1 MVGWIAGQM
10 AEVAERIQGL
20 DGRFLAGALVLQ
32 LAILLLRAVA
42 WRGVLAAAYP
52 DQAIPLRSVG
62 CAYAAGVALNA
73 FVPARGGECAK
84 VALARTQIP
93 GTCIATIGASL
104 SIVLVL
110 DAVLGA
116 VLLGALWAFG
126 FVPELPS
133 VPAPGPG
140 YAVALVAGGVALI
153 AALAAATFAA
163 RRFTA
168 AVRRFLASAGRGLT
182 ILRTPWLYAYSVLPF
197 QLAAWICR
205 IAVVYLVLHAFHVD
219 AGLTSA
225 MLVVVLSGI
234 STAVPVPGGAGSQ
247 QVFAAYA
254 LQGAISTAGAV
265 SFSVGLQV
273 GITAVN
279 TAVGL
284 AAVMLL
290 LRTARPLAAIRAA
303 GTAPALEVP
312 PAG

>member
-1 MVGWIAGQM
+1 VIGWIAGQM

-20 DGRFLAGALVLQ
+20 DGRCLAVALVLQ
-32 LAILLLRAVA
+32 LAIILLRTLA

-52 DQAIPLRSVG
+52 DQSIPLRSVG
-62 CAYAAGVALNA
+62 CAYAAGVALNG

-93 GTCIATIGASL
+93 GTCIATLGASL
-104 SIVLVL
+104 SVVLVL

-116 VLLGALWAFG
+116 ALLAVLWGLGLA
-126 FVPELPS
+126 PSLPTL
-133 VPAPGPG
+133 PTPGGG
-140 YAVALVAGGVALI
+140 YAVLVVGGVAVI
-153 AALAAATFAA
+153 AAAGCLFAA
-163 RRFTA
+163 RRCTV
-168 AVRRFLASAGRGLT
+168 AVRRFFASAMRGLA
-182 ILRTPWLYAYSVLPF
+182 ILRTPRVYAYSVVPF
-197 QLAAWICR
+197 QLAAWLCR
-205 IAVVYLVLHAFHVD
+205 IAVVYLVLHAFHIE

-225 MLVVVLSGI
+225 MLVVVLSGL

-247 QVFAAYA
+247 QVLAAYA

-284 AAVMLL
+284 TAVMLL
-290 LRTARPLAAIRAA
+290 LRTARPYAAIRAA
-303 GTAPALEVP
+303 TADAARDVP

>member
-1 MVGWIAGQM
+1 M

-20 DGRFLAGALVLQ
+20 DGRFLAVAVVLQ
-32 LAILLLRAVA
+32 LAILLFRTLA

-52 DQAIPLRSVG
+52 GEAIPLRAVG
-62 CAYAAGVALNA
+62 CAYAAGVALNG

-93 GTCIATIGASL
+93 GTCVATLGASL
-104 SIVLVL
+104 SVVLVL

-116 VLLGALWAFG
+116 SLMAVLWALG
-126 FVPELPS
+126 LAPELPTLPS
-133 VPAPGPG
+133 FGHGPG
-140 YAVALVAGGVALI
+140 VVVLVGGVAVI
-153 AALAAATFAA
+153 AAAGGLFAA

-168 AVRRFLASAGRGLT
+168 AVRQFLASAGRGLA
-182 ILRTPWLYAYSVLPF
+182 ILRTPWVYAYNVVPF
-197 QLAAWICR
+197 QLAAWLCR
-205 IAVVYLVLHAFHVD
+205 IAVVYLVLRAFHIE

-225 MLVVVLSGI
+225 MLVVVLSGL

-247 QVFAAYA
+247 QVLAAYA

-284 AAVMLL
+284 TAVMLL
-290 LRTARPLAAIRAA
+290 LRTARPYAAIRAA
-303 GTAPALEVP
+303 STGAVQHVP